1 LGYIDG
7 IHVTIYRSTM
17 DPMGNEIGVIFTN
30 LFRQDK
36 HIAGGAVTFRGLD
49 FFEAEKRSGG
59 PP

>member
-1 LGYIDG
+1 
-7 IHVTIYRSTM
+7 M